1 MHNLY
6 QVARV
11 PIGQTNLVSPYVL
24 DQNKDA
30 IIHPAEDFTVRI
42 TTISEQLY
50 RKYKDNYKAG
60 QFHNEHFILLS
71 QTGLGNENKPNLR
84 LHYVEEIDSINKDI
98 LDLWAENVRTIEDYR
113 DQKDGEG
120 GYAGRLYLSFSSF
133 CQDLG
138 GSSLNDIKSVADELI
153 NLTGLVVPTLAPY
166 TSVASIAL
174 QGISNIIEKFVKANF
189 RSERKSA
196 GINLYPYTGNF
207 LPAGDAY
214 LQTGSQILFFEPTD
228 ISHLQLDPSGVVES
242 SNNQPVNP
250 YIVVNITKGITLAPD
265 QLDIDVAQEILEKYQ
280 HDYGYPLP
288 RDKQNNDYVDGL
300 KQLGESYRWIK
311 KVERYY
317 QLKKKGE
324 NRTPE
329 EISKMNQLRG
339 EIQEKFPNLEL

>member
-1 MHNLY
+1 MNNLY

-11 PIGQTNLVSPYVL
+11 PIGQINLVSPYEL
-24 DQNKDA
+24 DQNKDV
-30 IIHPAEDFTVRI
+30 IIHPAEDFTVSI

-50 RKYKDNYKAG
+50 NKYKGNYKAG
-60 QFHNEHFILLS
+60 KHHNDYFILLS

-84 LHYVEEIDSINKDI
+84 LHYVEEINSINKDI
-98 LDLWAENVRTIEDYR
+98 LDLWAENVRTVEDYR
-113 DQKDGEG
+113 DQKASEG
-120 GYAGRLYLSFSSF
+120 GYAGRLYLSFHSF

-138 GSSLNDIKSVADELI
+138 GSNLNDIQNVADELI
-153 NLTGLVVPTLAPY
+153 NLTGLVAPTLVPY

-189 RSERKSA
+189 KSERKSS
-196 GINLYPYTGNF
+196 GINLYPYTDNF

-214 LQTGSQILFFEPTD
+214 LQTGSYIFFFEPTE
-228 ISHLQLDPSGVVES
+228 IAHLQLDISGVVDS

-265 QLDIDVAQEILEKYQ
+265 KLDINVAQEILEKYQ

-288 RDKQNNDYVDGL
+288 KDRQNNDYVDGL

-317 QLKKKGE
+317 QLKKKGD
-324 NRTPE
+324 NRTSE
-329 EISKMNQLRG
+329 EISKMNQLQQ
-339 EIQEKFPNLEL
+339 EIEAKFPNLEL